1 MLFSLR
7 RLVNEVNAARD
18 LEQALEIIVSSVK
31 QEMTADVCSV
41 YLFDP
46 AVDQYV
52 LMASD
57 GLNPCAVGRVRF
69 PRGDGLVS
77 VVGETGEPLNLDN
90 APDHPRYRFIAET
103 GEERYHAFLGVPI
116 IHHRQVMGILVV
128 RQHSQRLFAED
139 EVAFLLTVASQL
151 AGAIAHAEASGGL
164 SMFSSAG
171 PMVKRPI
178 DGLPGAPGVGVG
190 VAVVVYPPA
199 TLEAVPD
206 RRVED
211 VESEVTAFLRALAAA
226 RADIEELF
234 QRMGAALGA
243 EDRALFDAYLL
254 MLDSKSMK
262 DKIIERIR
270 GGSWAA
276 GALRDTIQEHARIF
290 DDMDDAYLS
299 ERADDIRDLGRRVL
313 MHLQSGA
320 VRQMNYPQRTLL
332 VGEEITVTMLSQVPT
347 EKLAGVVSVTGSV
360 SSHVAILARALGI
373 PAVVGADDLPVSRM
387 DGRELIVDGY
397 QGRVFIAPPAAI
409 REEYLRLAREE
420 EELVAGLEELRHQP
434 AVTPDGIRVPL
445 YANTGL
451 LSDITPSLT
460 RGAEGV
466 GLYRT
471 EFPFM
476 MRNRFPGEE
485 EQRRIYRQVLEAFAP
500 RPVVLR
506 TLDIG
511 GDKSLPYFPIE
522 EDNPFLGWRGIRITL
537 DHPEIFVIQLRAIL
551 RASAGLDNL
560 RLLLPMVS
568 HVGEVDEALRLL
580 RRVHEELRE
589 SGEDINMPKTGIM
602 VEVPS
607 TVYQIDALAQR
618 VDFFSIGTNDLT
630 QYLLAVDRNNPRV
643 AALYDSLHPAV
654 LSAVTQ
660 VVITAQRH
668 GKPVSVCGE
677 MAGDPAA
684 AILLLG
690 MGVTSLSITA
700 ASLPRIKWVIRNFRV
715 ADARDILDQAL
726 LMEDTRSIRNFLE
739 EKLDRAGLGGLVRAG
754 K

>member
-1 MLFSLR
+1 MLATLR

-18 LEQALEIIVSSVK
+18 LNQALEIIVRRVK

-41 YLFDP
+41 YLLDP
-46 AVDQYV
+46 ASDHYV

-57 GLNPCAVGRVRF
+57 GLNPAAVGRVRF
-69 PRGDGLVS
+69 PRGEGLVS
-77 VVGETGEPLNLDN
+77 LVGETEEPINLDN
-90 APDHPRYRFIAET
+90 APDHPRYRYIAET
-103 GEERYHAFLGVPI
+103 GEARYHAFLGVPI

-139 EVAFLLTVASQL
+139 EVSFLLTVASQL
-151 AGAIAHAEASGGL
+151 AGAIAHAEASGGIQL
-164 SMFSSAG
+164 PGDGSIMR
-171 PMVKRPI
+171 RPLE
-178 DGLPGAPGVGVG
+178 GLPGAPGVGIG
-190 VAVVVYPPA
+190 TAVVVYPPA

-206 RRVED
+206 RHATD
-211 VESEVTAFLRALAAA
+211 VEAEVAAFEQALAAA
-226 RADIEELF
+226 RGEIEELA
-234 QRMGAALGA
+234 RRLDSALSP
-243 EDRALFDAYLL
+243 EDRALFHAYQL
-254 MLDSKSMK
+254 MLGSRSLR
-262 DKIIERIR
+262 DKVVERIR
-270 GGSWAA
+270 AGSWAA
-276 GALRDTIQEHARIF
+276 AALRDTIQAHARVF
-290 DDMDDAYLS
+290 EEMDDAYLS

-313 MHLQSGA
+313 MHLQRGA
-320 VRQMNYPQRTLL
+320 VRKMDYPRHTVL
-332 VGEEITVTMLSQVPT
+332 VGEAISVTMLSEVPL
-347 EKLAGVVSVTGSV
+347 ERLAGMVSATGSI

-373 PAVVGADDLPVSRM
+373 PAVVGADDLPVSRI
-387 DGRELIVDGY
+387 DGRELVVDGY
-397 QGRVFIAPPAAI
+397 QGRVYVSPTESV
-409 REEYLRLAREE
+409 RKEYQRLAREE
-420 EELVAGLEELRHQP
+420 QELAAGLEALRDEP

-476 MRNRFPGEE
+476 IRNRFPGEE
-485 EQRRIYRQVLEAFAP
+485 EQRRIYRQVLESFAP
-500 RPVVLR
+500 APVVLR

-511 GDKSLPYFPIE
+511 GDKALPYFPID

-537 DHPEIFVIQLRAIL
+537 DHPEIFVVQLRAIL

-580 RRVHEELRE
+580 RRVHGELTDK
-589 SGEDINMPKTGIM
+589 GEAVTLPPVGIM

-607 TVYQIDALAQR
+607 TVYQMDDLAPR

-643 AALYDSLHPAV
+643 ASLYDALHPAV
-654 LSAVTQ
+654 LRAVAQ
-660 VVITAQRH
+660 VVAGAHRH
-668 GKPVSVCGE
+668 GKPVGVCGE

-690 MGVTSLSITA
+690 MGVASLSTAA
-700 ASLPRIKWVIRNFRV
+700 ASLARIKWVIRNFSV
-715 ADARDILDQAL
+715 AEARDLLDQAL
-726 LMEDTRSIRNFLE
+726 LMEDSRTIRRFLE
-739 EKLDRAGLGGLVRAG
+739 ERLDRAGLGGLVRAG

>member
-46 AVDQYV
+46 AADQYV

-57 GLNPCAVGRVRF
+57 GLNPSAVGRVRF
-69 PRGDGLVS
+69 PCGEGLVS

-103 GEERYHAFLGVPI
+103 GEARYHAFLGVPI

-164 SMFSSAG
+164 SMFSGAG
-171 PMVKRPI
+171 ALVKRPI

-190 VAVVVYPPA
+190 TAVVVYPPA

-211 VESEVTAFLRALAAA
+211 VESEVAVFRRALAAA
-226 RADIEELF
+226 RADIEELS
-234 QRMGAALGA
+234 QRMGEALGA

-262 DKIIERIR
+262 EKIIERIR

-299 ERADDIRDLGRRVL
+299 ERAGDVRDLGRRVL

-320 VRQMNYPQRTLL
+320 VRQLDYPERTIL
-332 VGEEITVTMLSQVPT
+332 VGDEITVTMLSQVPT
-347 EKLAGVVSVTGSV
+347 DKMAGVVSVTGSI

-387 DGRELIVDGY
+387 DGRDLIVDGY

-409 REEYLRLAREE
+409 RAEYLRLAREE
-420 EELVAGLEELRHQP
+420 EELVAGLEALRHEP

-485 EQRRIYRQVLEAFAP
+485 EQRHIYRQVLESFAP
-500 RPVVLR
+500 CPVVLR

-511 GDKSLPYFPIE
+511 GDKSLSYFPIE
-522 EDNPFLGWRGIRITL
+522 EDNPFLGWRRTRGPCRIR
-537 DHPEIFVIQLRAIL
+537 
-551 RASAGLDNL
+551 S
-560 RLLLPMVS
+560 
-568 HVGEVDEALRLL
+568 
-580 RRVHEELRE
+580 
-589 SGEDINMPKTGIM
+589 
-602 VEVPS
+602 
-607 TVYQIDALAQR
+607 
-618 VDFFSIGTNDLT
+618 
-630 QYLLAVDRNNPRV
+630 
-643 AALYDSLHPAV
+643 
-654 LSAVTQ
+654 
-660 VVITAQRH
+660 
-668 GKPVSVCGE
+668 
-677 MAGDPAA
+677 
-684 AILLLG
+684 
-690 MGVTSLSITA
+690 
-700 ASLPRIKWVIRNFRV
+700 
-715 ADARDILDQAL
+715 
-726 LMEDTRSIRNFLE
+726 
-739 EKLDRAGLGGLVRAG
+739 
-754 K
+754 